1 MQKGGHFDIFECPWR
16 ILSVEGN
23 PFPAKNQT
31 LEMLQSKYI
40 AYEAGIISSYLNRII
55 DFF

>member
-1 MQKGGHFDIFECPWR
+1 
-16 ILSVEGN
+16 LSVEGN